1 MSGISRLVLSIA
13 VFSSQN
19 RSYLEPKAEDENDD
33 ERSEL
38 VRQVLKG
45 ILFTI
50 FWPALSGDFCV
61 V

>member
-1 MSGISRLVLSIA
+1 LFRYSDA
-13 VFSSQN
+13 
-19 RSYLEPKAEDENDD
+19 EPKAEDENDD